1 MKRLEMVRTLMSKAA
16 QDEAVLEAL
25 LPDRKFNDE
34 TLGFH
39 AQQAVEKTIKAWLA
53 YLEIDYPKVH
63 SIEALIDILA
73 AHGKTLPDDL
83 GDMGQLTPFATVF
96 RYDTLPISSNI
107 DRASMLKLVRDL
119 RTFVETQIGDM
130 TS

>member
-53 YLEIDYPKVH
+53 YLEIDYP
-63 SIEALIDILA
+63 SRSQPRPA
-73 AHGKTLPDDL
+73 ATGREPGL
-83 GDMGQLTPFATVF
+83 
-96 RYDTLPISSNI
+96 
-107 DRASMLKLVRDL
+107 
-119 RTFVETQIGDM
+119 
-130 TS
+130 